1 MPNKPINE
9 LITLLNSAIKIAND
23 NIQNAD
29 NFDLEDLSQI
39 LESYVDE
46 LTDIG
51 DFEKFDD
58 EDE

>member
-9 LITLLNSAIKIAND
+9 LITLLNNAIQIANN

-29 NFDLEDLSQI
+29 NFDLEDLSQV

>member
-9 LITLLNSAIKIAND
+9 LITLLNSAIKISND

-29 NFDLEDLSQI
+29 NFDLEDLSQV

-51 DFEKFDD
+51 DFKKFDD

>member
-29 NFDLEDLSQI
+29 NFDLEDLSQV

-58 EDE
+58 DDE

>member
-1 MPNKPINE
+1 MSNKPINE
-9 LITLLNSAIKIAND
+9 LITLLNSAIKISND

-29 NFDLEDLSQI
+29 NFDLEDLSQV

>member
-9 LITLLNSAIKIAND
+9 LITLLNSAIKISND

-29 NFDLEDLSQI
+29 NFDLEDLSQV

>member
-9 LITLLNSAIKIAND
+9 LITLLNSAIQIAND

-29 NFDLEDLSQI
+29 NFDLEDLSQV

>member
-1 MPNKPINE
+1 MANTPINE
-9 LITLLNSAIKIAND
+9 LITLLNSAIQIAND

-29 NFDLEDLSQI
+29 NFDLEDLSQV

>member
-1 MPNKPINE
+1 MSNKPINE

-23 NIQNAD
+23 NIQNTD
-29 NFDLEDLSQI
+29 NFDLEDLSQV

>member
-9 LITLLNSAIKIAND
+9 LITLLNSAIKIANN

-29 NFDLEDLSQI
+29 NFDLEDLSQV

-58 EDE
+58 DDE

>member
-9 LITLLNSAIKIAND
+9 LITLLNNAIQIAND

-29 NFDLEDLSQI
+29 NFDLEDLSQV

>member
-9 LITLLNSAIKIAND
+9 LITLLNSAIKIANN

-29 NFDLEDLSQI
+29 NFDLEDLSQV